1 MPSQM
6 TEIQMAKNVW
16 HLRHASSI
24 AKEFLINEMTE
35 EEKTNL
41 FALSDKDV
49 HLFLDALLHSEIQA
63 YILLN
68 RNQTTGSFEKLI
80 EVYRKNKPALLVA
93 LSDPLLLET
102 MDFDVLTV
110 DEIMDRIKDKKTS
123 NFTLNPNYTLGKIY
137 LEQKK
142 VEKACQCFMSI
153 PEDDPCYAN
162 SMINA
167 GTINIELKKFEDA
180 KELFEKAKE
189 AEKKAADKKAEKA
202 TNEGVKTEPDYTK
215 MHFVENI
222 ISQIISTNTAE
233 TSALPSKIIPKKAC
247 KTPLS
252 ERNKAFIK
260 ELNDEYSRIK
270 KISYGEQN
278 LKDDKL
284 SILNFY
290 KECVEKIN
298 PQNLSEFLKEINN
311 CPLLSTKELRSKLQK
326 ENNVILAEIQLHHKS
341 EEYVNKN
348 VLDLLSQKRFEFK
361 FHIGKHKF
369 EFFTDAKPKSQRCI
383 QKYSGL
389 IAEQNGP
396 VVTTVAFASN

>member
-16 HLRHASSI
+16 HLRHASPI

-35 EEKTNL
+35 EEKTIL
-41 FALSDKDV
+41 FALSDEDV
-49 HLFLDALLHSEIQA
+49 YLFFDALRHSQIQA

-68 RNQTTGSFEKLI
+68 RNQTTASFEKLI
-80 EVYRKNKPALLVA
+80 EVYRKNKSALLVA
-93 LSDPLLLET
+93 LLDPLLLE
-102 MDFDVLTV
+102 DFGVLTI
-110 DEIMDRIKDKKTS
+110 DEIIDRIKNKKAS
-123 NFTLNPNYTLGKIY
+123 DSTLNPNYTLGKIY

-142 VEKACQCFMSI
+142 VEKACQCFMSV
-153 PEDDPCYAN
+153 PKDDPYYAN

-180 KELFEKAKE
+180 RELFEKAKE

-222 ISQIISTNTAE
+222 ISQITSTNNAE
-233 TSALPSKIIPKKAC
+233 TSALPSKITPKKAC

-252 ERNKAFIK
+252 ERNKAFIR

-270 KISYGEQN
+270 KTSYGEQN